1 MKTTKQTY
9 IKAVLNVI
17 TALVILALIVFLLPK
32 AIMFFFPFVL
42 GLIISLMAKP
52 IVRFFEEKIKIKRK
66 AGSAIVIVLVLA
78 IVIAIAYGICY
89 FLVNQ
94 IIGFASDFPNIWASV
109 TKEFNSFGDSVAGIY
124 EKLPKGIRDALDTLA
139 ENSEKY
145 IKSLSLGSG
154 NIKMGAVG
162 DFVNKIPDVI
172 MAIVMTLL
180 SSYFFVADK
189 DYMKRAMDHYLP
201 ASVGYHWDIIKRS
214 IKNAFGGYFKAQ
226 FKIEIWIYLITAIGL
241 LIVKVNYAV
250 LVALGICFM
259 DFLPVFGAG
268 TIMVPWAI
276 IKFVNGEYVIGIA
289 LLAIWGIGQLVRQI
303 IQPKIVGDSVGIDPI
318 PTLFLLFIG
327 FAVKGVL
334 GMILAIPIGI
344 ILKNL
349 YEEGVFNTT
358 IDSIQILFAGF
369 NRYRHLDHKDREVLT
384 AYENEVA
391 DSYKE
396 RYDSESPED

>member
-1 MKTTKQTY
+1 MKPTTQTY
-9 IKAVLNVI
+9 IKALLNLV
-17 TALVILALIVFLLPK
+17 TALVILALLIFLLPRVL
-32 AIMFFFPFVL
+32 MFFLPFVL
-42 GLIISLMAKP
+42 GWIISLMAKP
-52 IVRFFEEKIKIKRK
+52 IVHVLEEKLKLKRK

-78 IVIAIAYGICY
+78 IVIAIVYGICY
-89 FLVNQ
+89 FIINQ
-94 IIGFASDFPNIWASV
+94 IIGFASDFPDIWASV
-109 TKEFNSFGDSVAGIY
+109 TKEFDRFGNSMTGFY
-124 EKLPKGIRDALDTLA
+124 EKLPKGLRESLDTLG
-139 ENSEKY
+139 ENGEKY
-145 IKSLSLGSG
+145 FNSLSFGPDK
-154 NIKMGAVG
+154 IKFSAVG

-172 MAIVMTLL
+172 MGIVMTLL

-189 DYMKRAMDHYLP
+189 DYLKRAMDHYLP
-201 ASVGYHWDIIKRS
+201 ASVGYHWDTIKRS

-226 FKIEIWIYLITAIGL
+226 FKIEIWIYLITVVGL
-241 LIVKVNYAV
+241 LIIRVDYAI

-276 IKFVNGEYVIGIA
+276 IKFVNGEYLMGIA
-289 LLAIWGIGQLVRQI
+289 LLIIWGVGQLVRQI

-349 YEEGVFNTT
+349 YEEGAFEST
-358 IDSIQILFAGF
+358 IESFQILFAGF
-369 NRYRHLDHKDREVLT
+369 NRYRKLNSKDKEILT

-396 RYDSESPED
+396 KYDSDNPED

>member
-1 MKTTKQTY
+1 MKSTTKTY
-9 IKAVLNVI
+9 IKALLNLV
-17 TALVILALIVFLLPK
+17 TALVILALLIFLLPRVL
-32 AIMFFFPFVL
+32 MFFFPFVL
-42 GLIISLMAKP
+42 GWIISLMAKP
-52 IVRFFEEKIKIKRK
+52 IVRLLEEKLKLKRK

-78 IVIAIAYGICY
+78 IVIGIIYGICY

-94 IIGFASDFPNIWASV
+94 IIGFASDFPDIWASV
-109 TKEFNSFGDSVAGIY
+109 TKEFNKFGDSMSGFY
-124 EKLPKGIRDALDTLA
+124 QKLPKGLRDSLDTLW
-139 ENSEKY
+139 ENGEKY
-145 IKSLSLGSG
+145 FQNLSFGSG
-154 NIKMGAVG
+154 NIKISAVG

-172 MAIVMTLL
+172 MGIVMTLL

-189 DYMKRAMDHYLP
+189 DYLKRAMDHYLP
-201 ASVGYHWDIIKRS
+201 ASVGYHWETIKRS

-226 FKIEIWIYLITAIGL
+226 FKIEIWIYLITVLGLAI
-241 LIVKVNYAV
+241 IRIDYAI

-276 IKFVNGEYVIGIA
+276 VKFVNGEYLIGIA
-289 LLAIWGIGQLVRQI
+289 ILVIWGVGQLVRQI

-349 YEEGVFNTT
+349 YEEGAFIST
-358 IDSIQILFAGF
+358 IESFQILFAGF
-369 NRYRHLDHKDREVLT
+369 NRYRRLDQKDKEILT

-396 RYDSESPED
+396 KYDSDNPED